1 MEERPDDVLAAL
13 RELLARALEMDAA
26 PARAGA
32 GT

>member
-13 RELLARALEMDAA
+13 RELLARAIEIDA